1 MRRRLEIKPPRCA
14 MRLHRENRMNNLVN
28 IFMFES
34 NNFNH
39 AWEQAIR
46 NVILNPRQITFG
58 DKRDKKKALD
68 SIQTIVLGYNAIKQI
83 RARKIHP
90 KFPFKAIDKY
100 CEEFTDKFLEE
111 YRKRPAD
118 EQFSYLYYDRIVH
131 QIPRAKKNLQEQI
144 SIDVRSNRN
153 QMTTWKTCLD
163 PLSNASPCMQRIW
176 IRHEGDNEVSVHIHW
191 RSRDLFGAWQANLI
205 AIVNMLYREIL
216 IPNDCEI
223 SRLIDFN
230 DSLHIYETD
239 IEAAKGV
246 LNK

>member
-1 MRRRLEIKPPRCA
+1 
-14 MRLHRENRMNNLVN
+14 MNNLVDV
-28 IFMFES
+28 FMFES

-176 IRHEGDNEVSVHIHW
+176 IRHEGDNEISVHIHW